1 MLNANLTRNFCVK
14 DFQDFRQGN
23 FAKMKCVAFE
33 GVVCVNA
40 FADRR
45 TMSPHHVL
53 RHGILKNVHHPR
65 PKFLWLIPFMLAKKL
80 LISTP
85 RLRRIIFRGHCAAR
99 KHARRVR
106 CVCTKKIGVKTR
118 CFETQR
124 ADITRKIIRGLKN
137 FPLRKKDYCR

>member
-1 MLNANLTRNFCVK
+1 MK

-80 LISTP
+80 LTSTR
-85 RLRRIIFRGHCAAR
+85 RLRRIIFRPVYGSKAR
-99 KHARRVR
+99 ATRA
-106 CVCTKKIGVKTR
+106 VCLYKKIWGK
-118 CFETQR
+118 
-124 ADITRKIIRGLKN
+124 D
-137 FPLRKKDYCR
+137 PLF